1 MEEMERTGETP
12 SLPPPCYPPQHINPA
27 EDPLAAFEAA
37 MAKLDREKASRGR
50 ATHSPPRAYRAT
62 RSRSRERYRE
72 YREFS
77 PRRRSPGLRRLSPR
91 GPRTPSPGPRRSPEF
106 RGRGRV
112 RTMADIPPETEE
124 ERRERERFERELKE
138 RERRDGRGRHSRPPS
153 GRSAPQP
160 PPGLL
165 GSWEF
170 KEDHQSAWRRWR
182 GQERPSGGGESQR
195 NERGSED
202 RRTPSLSPEPGSN
215 QHREDIRREESRGKR
230 EDDDGYRAGLPKFR
244 DERDERPRE
253 DKYRERDD
261 DGRRVEERRREEDK
275 KKPSERGR
283 EEERERRRQ
292 EEERHRKEK
301 IPIHRESQ
309 RNERG

>member
-1 MEEMERTGETP
+1 MRQP
-12 SLPPPCYPPQHINPA
+12 LAPQQQQQPPPQLAPPPPPPPPPPPALPPPCYPPQHINPA

-50 ATHSPPRAYRAT
+50 GAHSPPRAYRAT

-77 PRRRSPGLRRLSPR
+77 PRRRSPGLRRSPPR

-138 RERRDGRGRHSRPPS
+138 RERRGRDSRPPA
-153 GRSAPQP
+153 GRPGSSQPQP

-170 KEDHQSAWRRWR
+170 
-182 GQERPSGGGESQR
+182 
-195 NERGSED
+195 
-202 RRTPSLSPEPGSN
+202 
-215 QHREDIRREESRGKR
+215 REDPQSRS
-230 EDDDGYRAGLPKFR
+230 
-244 DERDERPRE
+244 
-253 DKYRERDD
+253 
-261 DGRRVEERRREEDK
+261 
-275 KKPSERGR
+275 SE
-283 EEERERRRQ
+283 
-292 EEERHRKEK
+292 
-301 IPIHRESQ
+301 
-309 RNERG
+309 